1 MESTVAAV
9 ALSAVGAE
17 KVVSNELRK
26 LGFSVM
32 DGGYGRVRFKTGLAG
47 LYRAL
52 MGLRAAD
59 RVLLETACFSA
70 GDFDA
75 LFEGTR
81 KVPWEAYI
89 PRGMGLT
96 VSKVRANRSRLMA
109 ETSVQAV
116 VHKAAAGRLCE
127 HLRLAR
133 LPELGK
139 KADLRVYIEKD
150 RVSLLLDLSGAPLF
164 KRGCR
169 AGGGAAPLRETTA
182 AALLLLSNWR
192 RKYPLWDPFCGSGT
206 IVIEALLYAWDA
218 APGLGRTFALQ
229 DMVFADPAL
238 ERAIREEL
246 LAKVDFG
253 RTIRIYGS
261 DADERAVAVAKA
273 NLLRA
278 CDLAGGKA
286 VSPERGR
293 GRAYG
298 ESGAKGALPD
308 APGLPEL
315 RTAALEDAGDGWPRT
330 QIRPPHDGRGAA
342 DSAGGE
348 AGRRDV
354 AGRHRGSEGWRR
366 RDRENRADE
375 PEGFIVANPPYGIRL
390 GDPDAAEA
398 LYRKMADLGRRFP
411 GWKLA
416 VISGHP
422 GFESHFGRKAD
433 SCKEITNGAIRS
445 YIFQYERL

>member
-1 MESTVAAV
+1 
-9 ALSAVGAE
+9 
-17 KVVSNELRK
+17 
-26 LGFSVM
+26 
-32 DGGYGRVRFKTGLAG
+32 
-47 LYRAL
+47 

-59 RVLLETACFSA
+59 RVLLEAACFPA

-75 LFEGTR
+75 LFEGAR
-81 KVPWEAYI
+81 EVPWEAYI

-109 ETSVQAV
+109 ETSIQAV

-150 RVSLLLDLSGAPLF
+150 QVSLLLDLSGAPLF
-164 KRGCR
+164 KRGYR
-169 AGGGAAPLRETTA
+169 TGGGIAPLRETTA
-182 AALLLLSNWR
+182 AALLLLANWR

-206 IVIEALLYAWDA
+206 IAIEAALYAWDM

-229 DMVFADPAL
+229 DMVIADPAL
-238 ERAIREEL
+238 ERMIRKEL

-261 DADERAVAVAKA
+261 DVDERAVATAKA

-278 CDLAGGKA
+278 YELARGKA
-286 VSPERGR
+286 VSPDRDHYRE
-293 GRAYG
+293 YG
-298 ESGAKGALPD
+298 EGGTGRLLPD
-308 APGLPEL
+308 DPGLPDM
-315 RTAALEDAGDGWPRT
+315 RTTAFENAGDGWPRT
-330 QIRPPHDGRGAA
+330 KTRPLHNGPPYNQGAEKRRGPAN
-342 DSAGGE
+342 STGGQTD
-348 AGRRDV
+348 RRDRNV
-354 AGRHRGSEGWRR
+354 AGRQGSHEERRHRNVEK
-366 RDRENRADE
+366 RADE
-375 PEGFIVANPPYGIRL
+375 PEGFIVTNPPYGIRL
-390 GDPDAAEA
+390 GDTDAAEA
-398 LYRKMADLGRRFP
+398 LYRRMADLGQHFS

-416 VISGHP
+416 VITDHP
-422 GFESHFGRKAD
+422 GFESHFKRKAD

-445 YIFQYERL
+445 YIYQYEGL

>member
-1 MESTVAAV
+1 METGTTVTAA
-9 ALSAVGAE
+9 ALCAVGAE
-17 KVVSNELRK
+17 KVVSNEIRK
-26 LGFSVM
+26 LGLSVI
-32 DGGYGRVRFKTGLAG
+32 DGGYGRVRFKAALTG

-59 RVLLETACFSA
+59 RILLETASFPA

-81 KVPWEAYI
+81 NVPWEAYI

-96 VSKVRANRSRLMA
+96 VSKVRTNRSRLKA

-127 HLRLAR
+127 RLHLAR

-150 RVSLLLDLSGAPLF
+150 RVSLLLDVSGQPLF
-164 KRGCR
+164 KRGYR
-169 AGGGAAPLRETTA
+169 TGGGVAPLRETTA
-182 AALLLLSNWR
+182 AALLLLANWR

-206 IVIEALLYAWDA
+206 IAIEAALYAWDM

-229 DMVFADPAL
+229 DMVPADPVV
-238 ERAIREEL
+238 ERAVREEL

-261 DADERAVAVAKA
+261 DIDGQAVAAAKT
-273 NLLRA
+273 NLQRA
-278 CDLAGGKA
+278 YDLARGKA
-286 VSPERGR
+286 VPPEKIPGR
-293 GRAYG
+293 KREAGGTAVP
-298 ESGAKGALPD
+298 LPD
-308 APGLPEL
+308 DPCLPDL
-315 RTAALEDAGDGWPRT
+315 RTAAMEDAGNSWPRT
-330 QIRPPHDGRGAA
+330 KAARPHNGMSRDRAAPGRPGNRKGAA
-342 DSAGGE
+342 E
-348 AGRRDV
+348 ERRD
-354 AGRHRGSEGWRR
+354 
-366 RDRENRADE
+366 E
-375 PEGFIVANPPYGIRL
+375 PAGFIVTNPPYGIRL
-390 GDPDAAEA
+390 GEPEAAEA
-398 LYRKMADLGRRFP
+398 LYRKMAELSRRFS

-416 VISGHP
+416 VITDHP

-445 YIFQYERL
+445 YMYQYEIL